1 MIQRCV
7 HIHVNLELIVWVAL
21 AMTELYKAIS
31 CMRKH
36 AQRDFTVSWVP
47 VLPWGMDY
55 ARVDLLALLEQQFL
69 FRHHLGH
76 LLRCLELWS
85 LRLVFL
91 VTMPQ
96 LSKQYNVTLVHPVR
110 NAKMI

>member
-31 CMRKH
+31 CMRNH

-55 ARVDLLALLEQQFL
+55 ARVDLLRGLDGNLKLIELEMIEPYLYLPFADEDA
-69 FRHHLGH
+69 RGNLGAQK
-76 LLRCLELWS
+76 LAAA
-85 LRLVFL
+85 V
-91 VTMPQ
+91 
-96 LSKQYNVTLVHPVR
+96 
-110 NAKMI
+110 AKAVSE